1 MFNIFKKIKAKL
13 QSWREFGGFRSI
25 FTSFGADMY
34 AASIVRSCIRVLAE
48 YSSKADPATSKTK
61 ITQILKYSPNVF
73 MSGSDFIYKI
83 RVMREVQNTAFIL
96 IDRDTAGIHGFY
108 PVAYQTFETLQDAKG
123 FIYIRFTLLNGSE
136 LIAAWE
142 DLIVLR
148 KDYYKSDIAG
158 ESNLPILGDLEMINT
173 TNQALANAVKSTSNL
188 RGIIKYQATGGL
200 SAEDLKKKKQ
210 DFVDSYTSAED
221 SGGIGA
227 LDRSMDFLPVELK
240 PMTATW
246 TQMREYR
253 ENVYRYFGVNDDV
266 LQSKMTADQ
275 AQIFYEAKIEPFLIQ
290 LSLEMSRKIFSDNE
304 LARGNFIKYQS
315 SAIQWISMSEKLNM
329 KQYIDIGALTRNE
342 WREMMNL
349 APLPGGD
356 VPIMRLDTQP
366 LDDEDDAENGAEES
380 KEESNE

>member
-1 MFNIFKKIKAKL
+1 MFNFFKKIKARL
-13 QSWREFGGFRSI
+13 QTWREFGGFRSI
-25 FTSFGADMY
+25 FTNFGADMY
-34 AASIVRSCIRVLAE
+34 ASAIVRSCIRVLAE

-61 ITQILKYSPNVF
+61 LTQILKYSPNIF
-73 MSGSDFIYKI
+73 MSGSDFLYKI

-96 IDRDTAGIHGFY
+96 IDRDTNGVHGFY
-108 PVAYQTFETLQDAKG
+108 PVPYTSFETLQDPQG
-123 FIYIRFTLLNGSE
+123 FIYIRFALRSGSE
-136 LIAAWE
+136 LVAAWE

-148 KDYYKSDIAG
+148 KDYYRSDIAG
-158 ESNLPILGDLEMINT
+158 ESNQPILSDLEMINT
-173 TNQALANAVKSTSNL
+173 TDQALANAVKSTSNL

-200 SAEDLKKKKQ
+200 SAEDLKKKKN
-210 DFVDSYTSAED
+210 DFIESYTSADENA
-221 SGGIGA
+221 GIGA
-227 LDRSMDFLPVELK
+227 LDRSMEFLPVELK

-266 LQSKMTADQ
+266 LQSKMTADE

-290 LSLEMSRKIFSDNE
+290 LSLEMTRKIYSDNE
-304 LARGNFIKYQS
+304 ISRGNFVKYQS
-315 SAIQWISMSEKLNM
+315 SAIQWISMAEKLNM

-356 VPIMRLDTQP
+356 VSIMRLDTQP
-366 LDDEDDAENGAEES
+366 LDDGDDKEDEADTKEDEE
-380 KEESNE
+380 

>member
-25 FTSFGADMY
+25 FTNFGADMY
-34 AASIVRSCIRVLAE
+34 ASAIVRSCIRVLAE
-48 YSSKADPATSKTK
+48 YSSKADPATSKSK
-61 ITQILKYSPNVF
+61 LTQMLKYSPNPF
-73 MSGSDFIYKI
+73 MSGADFLYKI

-96 IDRDTAGIHGFY
+96 IDRDAKGIHGFY
-108 PVAYQTFETLQDAKG
+108 PVVYSSFETLRDKQG
-123 FIYIRFTLLNGSE
+123 FIYIRFALLNGSE
-136 LIAAWE
+136 FVAAWE

-158 ESNLPILGDLEMINT
+158 ESNLPILSNLEMINT
-173 TNQALANAVKSTSNL
+173 TDQARSNAVKSTSNL

-200 SAEDLKKKKQ
+200 SSADLQKKKE
-210 DFVDSYTSAED
+210 DFINSYTSSDEKA
-221 SGGIGA
+221 GIGA
-227 LDRSMDFLPVELK
+227 LDRSMDFVPVELK

-290 LSLEMSRKIFSDNE
+290 LSLEMARKIYSENE
-304 LARGNFIKYQS
+304 LSRGNYIKYQS

-356 VPIMRLDTQP
+356 KPIMRLDTQP
-366 LDDEDDAENGAEES
+366 IDVDDDEDDS
-380 KEESNE
+380 KEEEE

>member
-25 FTSFGADMY
+25 FTNFGADMY
-34 AASIVRSCIRVLAE
+34 ASSIVRSCIRVLAE
-48 YSSKADPATSKTK
+48 YSSKADPATSKQK
-61 ITQILKYSPNVF
+61 LTQMLKYSPNMF
-73 MSGSDFIYKI
+73 MSGSDFLYKI
-83 RVMREVQNTAFIL
+83 RVMLEVQNTAFIL
-96 IDRDTAGIHGFY
+96 IDRDGSGIHGFY
-108 PVAYQTFETLQDAKG
+108 PVAYTTFETLTDKQG
-123 FIYIRFTLLNGSE
+123 FIYIRFALRNGSE
-136 LIAAWE
+136 LVAAWE

-148 KDYYKSDIAG
+148 KDYYRSDIAG
-158 ESNLPILGDLEMINT
+158 ESNQAILNDLEMINT
-173 TNQALANAVKSTSNL
+173 TNQALSNAVKSTSNL

-200 SAEDLKKKKQ
+200 SSDDLKKKKD
-210 DFVDSYTSAED
+210 DFIASYTSSAE
-221 SGGIGA
+221 SAGIGA
-227 LDRSMDFLPVELK
+227 LDRSMDFVPVELK

-266 LQSKMTADQ
+266 LQSKMTSEQ

-290 LSLEMSRKIFSDNE
+290 LSLEMARKIYSDNE
-304 LARGNFIKYQS
+304 ISRGNYVKYQS
-315 SAIQWISMSEKLNM
+315 SAIQWISMAEKLNM

-366 LDDEDDAENGAEES
+366 LDDGDDKEDEADTKEDEE
-380 KEESNE
+380 

>member
-1 MFNIFKKIKAKL
+1 M
-13 QSWREFGGFRSI
+13 
-25 FTSFGADMY
+25 
-34 AASIVRSCIRVLAE
+34 
-48 YSSKADPATSKTK
+48 
-61 ITQILKYSPNVF
+61 
-73 MSGSDFIYKI
+73 
-83 RVMREVQNTAFIL
+83 
-96 IDRDTAGIHGFY
+96 
-108 PVAYQTFETLQDAKG
+108 
-123 FIYIRFTLLNGSE
+123 
-136 LIAAWE
+136 
-142 DLIVLR
+142 LR

-158 ESNLPILGDLEMINT
+158 ESNLPILSNLEMINT
-173 TNQALANAVKSTSNL
+173 TDQALSNAVKSTSNL

-200 SAEDLKKKKQ
+200 SSGDLQKKKE
-210 DFVDSYTSAED
+210 DFINSYTSSDEKA
-221 SGGIGA
+221 GIGA
-227 LDRSMDFLPVELK
+227 LNRSMDFVPVELK

-290 LSLEMSRKIFSDNE
+290 LSLEMARKIYSENE
-304 LARGNFIKYQS
+304 LSRGNYIKYQS

-356 VPIMRLDTQP
+356 KPIMRLDTQP
-366 LDDEDDAENGAEES
+366 IDVDDDEDDS
-380 KEESNE
+380 KEEEE